1 MGSQSYGRPLSTV
14 FVDSSGQAYDEDRD
28 PTIESLQFLDYRYLR
43 FFYHPVEDKFS
54 LINGWK
60 DPAWTNAKAMRG
72 GLDADER
79 DSREQIFGQNVIDIQ
94 QKTVPQLLLDE
105 VCLLLFTRLTPLSL
119 SYYRNRLFTPSTS
132 FKWRVSSF
140 GLWMNI
146 TTMRFASFSSPPS
159 ALPPQW

>member
-28 PTIESLQFLDYRYLR
+28 PTIESLRFVDYRYLR

-54 LINGWK
+54 LINGWR

-105 VCLLLFTRLTPLSL
+105 VGLLLLQHLRLCLSL
-119 SYYRNRLFTPSTS
+119 TGIGFPSLLHL
-132 FKWRVSSF
+132 SS
-140 GLWMNI
+140 GESHPLVHG
-146 TTMRFASFSSPPS
+146 
-159 ALPPQW
+159 

>member
-14 FVDSSGQAYDEDRD
+14 FVDSSGQVYDEDRD
-28 PTIESLQFLDYRYLR
+28 PTIESLRFLDYRYLR

-54 LINGWK
+54 LINGWR

-105 VCLLLFTRLTPLSL
+105 VCPFFYKTYPFASLLLGIGFSPLL
-119 SYYRNRLFTPSTS
+119 HLPSGES
-132 FKWRVSSF
+132 NPLVY
-140 GLWMNI
+140 G
-146 TTMRFASFSSPPS
+146 
-159 ALPPQW
+159 